1 MNLYLKFEVNSLFQK
16 VLENELKGLPV
27 SYTVPGPGEL
37 TFHELVPDE
46 VLEAI
51 RARLDQYG
59 IEILENP
66 KAVLIQK
73 IKDAIIELVYREDSL
88 ARCKVSVY
96 LSERLR
102 FGYGYLSKLFSES
115 TFTSIENYLILQK
128 TERAKHL
135 IASQALTFTEI
146 AWKLNYSSVAHFSTQ
161 FKNTT
166 GLTPTAFQRIINKKR
181 AVAAPGQNGVQLLE
195 HPVDNAF

>member
-1 MNLYLKFEVNSLFQK
+1 MNLYLKFEVNTLFRK
-16 VLENELKGLPV
+16 VLENQLQGLALNF
-27 SYTVPGPGEL
+27 TILGPGEL
-37 TFHELVPDE
+37 GLNDPVPDG
-46 VLEAI
+46 VLEVI
-51 RARLDQYG
+51 RGRLSQYE

-66 KAVLIQK
+66 RAVLIQK
-73 IKDAIIELVYREDSL
+73 IKDAIIELVYSEDL
-88 ARCKVSVY
+88 PARCKVSVF

-128 TERAKHL
+128 TERAKQL
-135 IASQALTFTEI
+135 IATHALTFTEI

-166 GLTPTAFQRIINKKR
+166 GLTPTAFQRIVNRRR
-181 AVAAPGQNGVQLLE
+181 ATGRTRVELPVSGVETNL
-195 HPVDNAF
+195 

>member
-1 MNLYLKFEVNSLFQK
+1 MNLYLKFEVNVLFRK
-16 VLENELKGLPV
+16 VLENQLLGLGLNY
-27 SYTVPGPGEL
+27 SILGPGEL
-37 TFHELVPDE
+37 GLNGPLPGGM
-46 VLEAI
+46 LEEI
-51 RARLDQYG
+51 RARLSIFE

-66 KAVLIQK
+66 RAVLIQK

-88 ARCKVSVY
+88 AMCKVSVF

-128 TERAKHL
+128 TERAKQL
-135 IASQALTFTEI
+135 IATHALTFTEI

-166 GLTPTAFQRIINKKR
+166 GLTPTAFQRIVNRRR
-181 AVAAPGQNGVQLLE
+181 AASQTRADRPATGVE
-195 HPVDNAF
+195 SKV